1 MVDCE
6 ACPRN
11 DCVHVPAA
19 RGSRRAVL
27 LGTGAV
33 AAAAALSACGT
44 NGGTDTNSPTGAG
57 TASRDLGPTSA
68 IPVGGGRVFSEQDV
82 VVTQPTRANFKA
94 FTATC
99 THQGCIV
106 GQVKDGVIICPCHGS
121 RYSITDGSVV
131 QGPAPSPL
139 AELAIDVSGGQ
150 ITLA

>member
-1 MVDCE
+1 VNCEDCPQPDH
-6 ACPRN
+6 AS
-11 DCVHVPAA
+11 VPA
-19 RGSRRAVL
+19 GCGTRRAVL

-33 AAAAALSACGT
+33 AAAAVLAACAT
-44 NGGTDTNSPTGAG
+44 SPGSQTSVPAGAG

-68 IPVGGGRVFSEQDV
+68 IPVGGGRVFAEQDV
-82 VVTQPTRANFKA
+82 VVTQPTKGNFKA

-106 GQVKDGVIICPCHGS
+106 GRVKDGLIICPCHGS

-139 AELAIDVSGGQ
+139 AELAINVTAGQ
-150 ITLA
+150 ITLD

>member
-1 MVDCE
+1 VNCEDCPQ
-6 ACPRN
+6 ADNCR
-11 DCVHVPAA
+11 VPTG

-27 LGTGAV
+27 LGTGGV
-33 AAAAALSACGT
+33 AAAAALTACGT
-44 NGGTDTNSPTGAG
+44 SSGTNVNSPTGAG

-68 IPVGGGRVFSEQDV
+68 IPVGGGHIFVEQDV
-82 VVTQPTRANFKA
+82 VVTQPTKDNFKA

-106 GQVKDGVIICPCHGS
+106 GQVKDGLIICPCHGS

-139 AELAIDVSGGQ
+139 AELAIDVAAGQ